1 MEFFPETDITAGQA
15 EVIARG
21 MLAVARA
28 EGGMGEAE
36 LGLVK
41 SFFSDLTGG
50 DVHQLAALERAPE
63 VAADVVATALS
74 SDTLAQLFLKSCI
87 LVGYA
92 DGEYTPSER
101 SIVDGYAKA
110 LRIEEPALQALEQA
124 VKEYL
129 VGQLAGLSNV
139 QATAAIARKLKL

>member
-1 MEFFPETDITAGQA
+1 MEFFPETEITAGQA

-28 EGGMGEAE
+28 EKGMSEAE

-41 SFFSDLTGG
+41 SFFADLTGG
-50 DVHQLAALERAPE
+50 DVHQLAALERATD
-63 VAADVVATALS
+63 VAPDVVATALG
-74 SDTLAQLFLKSCI
+74 SDTLAHLFLKSCI

-92 DGEYTPSER
+92 DGDYTPPER
-101 SIVDGYAKA
+101 SIVEGYAKA
-110 LRIEEPALQALEQA
+110 LGIEQGVLQTLEQS

-139 QATAAIARKLKL
+139 QATAAVARKLKL